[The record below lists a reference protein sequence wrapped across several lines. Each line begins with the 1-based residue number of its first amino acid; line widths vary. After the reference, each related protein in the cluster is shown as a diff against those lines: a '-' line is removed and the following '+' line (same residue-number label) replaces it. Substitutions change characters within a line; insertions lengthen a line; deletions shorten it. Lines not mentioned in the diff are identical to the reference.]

1 MSGEDGQL
9 LGSWHDNAAAWTDAV
24 RSGAIASRKVTDA
37 AILAAILERRPQ
49 KVLDLGCGEGWLMRA
64 LTERGCAVVGVD
76 GSAPLVAAAGADVL
90 QLSYAQLVA
99 EPRRAGQ
106 GFDLVVANFALLEE
120 RIAPLLAAM
129 RRINEQRQG
138 YVDHLRHFIR
148 TWDKVGRLLHHG
160 DHRRDAE
167 VAGPNVER
175 RESAQHADG
184 IPGNAQLLFQ
194 FAHGRLFDG
203 LAGID
208 HAAREADLAGV
219 RGERVRPQRHRQT
232 PTAVEMQQHQHGG
245 VAGVIGSGAVV
256 SSKAERWRKAS
267 LGCSSRQRL
276 L

>member
-1 MSGEDGQL
+1 MSAQGRQL

-64 LTERGCAVVGVD
+64 LAERGCAVVGVD

-129 RRINEQRQG
+129 RRIMTADGWLLVQTLHPLAAGPPYRDGWRTEDFRG
-138 YVDHLRHFIR
+138 FGEAAWTPMPWYFRTLASWLEVLRAGGFALHGLREPVDAQ
-148 TWDKVGRLLHHG
+148 
-160 DHRRDAE
+160 DHR
-167 VAGPNVER
+167 PL
-175 RESAQHADG
+175 S
-184 IPGNAQLLFQ
+184 LL
-194 FAHGRLFDG
+194 LE
-203 LAGID
+203 
-208 HAAREADLAGV
+208 ARPATE
-219 RGERVRPQRHRQT
+219 GED
-232 PTAVEMQQHQHGG
+232 
-245 VAGVIGSGAVV
+245 
-256 SSKAERWRKAS
+256 
-267 LGCSSRQRL
+267 
-276 L
+276 